1 MKLILAMFLV
11 SALLIGGATLMVSR
25 QLSPNNEVIL
35 HFDTSGEPDFT
46 GSQRE
51 VFLMLAT
58 GAGLLFINFFL
69 AYIFNR
75 REHFTALVVANCALI
90 LSVLL
95 FIATSVII
103 SNNR

>member
-1 MKLILAMFLV
+1 MKLILVLFAV
-11 SALLIGGATLMVSR
+11 SALIIGGATFMVNK
-25 QLSPNNEVIL
+25 QLSPTNEVIL
-35 HFDTSGEPDFT
+35 HFDTSGEPDVT

-58 GAGLLFINFFL
+58 GAGMLIINLFLVYVFS
-69 AYIFNR
+69 R
-75 REHFTALVVANCALI
+75 REHFTALVITNFTLI
-90 LSVLL
+90 LAILL